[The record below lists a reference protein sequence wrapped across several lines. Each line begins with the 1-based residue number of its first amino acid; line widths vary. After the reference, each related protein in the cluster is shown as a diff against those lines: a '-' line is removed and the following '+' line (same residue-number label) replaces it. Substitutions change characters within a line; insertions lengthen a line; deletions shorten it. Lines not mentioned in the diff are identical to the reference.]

1 MVKKYNWDKDLIEDF
16 KFNSNYQSKGQT
28 IADIASFVENEIKIP
43 ESEDVQDY
51 IDNLTDLVFPI
62 EEPPYDIGDTCRNGK
77 PWRDCTCC

>member
-62 EEPPYDIGDTCRNGK
+62 EEPYDLGDTCRNGK
-77 PWRDCTCC
+77 PWGDCTCC